1 VGTGRQALRID
12 AAPLHLTLKASP
24 ARADPWRCA
33 EALLTATILV
43 VDDEPYVRRSVGR
56 ILERAQYDVILA
68 EDVRQAIG
76 YAERIPMDAAIVD
89 FDLPDADGLQVLSRL
104 RDLQPSCLRI
114 LMTALQDH
122 QLYIDAV
129 NRGEVLRVL
138 PKPTDPVQ
146 LLQTVQDAFQ
156 AARRMARVATAQR
169 EAVSFQEHQMLQECF
184 DNDLLR
190 LALQPIIDPRDSSR
204 PAAYEALLR
213 SLHPQLDGPLA
224 VLRVAERH
232 KRLCDLG
239 ARVFELA
246 AERLTHL
253 PLEAG
258 LFVNLAA
265 EQLTDPQRLRAD
277 IAVLVPHAH
286 RITVEITE
294 QSHLA
299 SIANWDDSIG
309 MLREL
314 GFALA
319 VDDLGAGYNSLSVL
333 AQLQPQVIKLDMS
346 LVRDVHINGFS
357 RRVIELVANLAEA
370 TDARVVAEGVE
381 CAEEADALVD
391 CGCHLLQGYYFGR
404 PTLTLPS
411 EKTEAA

>member
-1 VGTGRQALRID
+1 MGG
-12 AAPLHLTLKASP
+12 
-24 ARADPWRCA
+24 A
-33 EALLTATILV
+33 EAILTATILV
-43 VDDEPYVRRSVGR
+43 VDDEAYVRRSVGR
-56 ILERAQYDVILA
+56 VLERAQYDVILA

-76 YAERIPMDAAIVD
+76 YAQRIPMDVAIVD
-89 FDLPDADGLQVLSRL
+89 FDLPDADGLQVLARL
-104 RDLQPSCLRI
+104 RDLQPGCLRI
-114 LMTALQDH
+114 LMTAIQDH

-156 AARRMARVATAQR
+156 AAKRMARVATAQR
-169 EAVSFQEHQMLQECF
+169 EAVSFQEHRMLQECF

-190 LALQPIIDPRDSSR
+190 LAVQPIIDPRMPSR

-232 KRLCDLG
+232 GRLADVG

-246 AERLTHL
+246 VDRLAVI
-253 PLEAG
+253 PEEAG
-258 LFVNLAA
+258 LFVNLSAD
-265 EQLTDPQRLRAD
+265 QLSDPERLRAD
-277 IAVLVPHAH
+277 IACLTPYASRV
-286 RITVEITE
+286 TVEITE
-294 QSHLA
+294 QSHLQ
-299 SIANWDDSIG
+299 SIDNWEDSIG
-309 MLREL
+309 LIRDL

-333 AQLQPQVIKLDMS
+333 AQLQPQIIKLDMS
-346 LVRDVHINGFS
+346 LVRDVHLNDFS

-370 TDARVVAEGVE
+370 TDAKVVAEGVE
-381 CAEEADALVD
+381 CAEEADTLVS

-404 PTLTLPS
+404 PMMALPS
-411 EKTEAA
+411 DRTEAA